1 MKHSS
6 RIYLQTWEDD
16 SYDYRLYECPHCKAN
31 LIVPKE
37 EIDGYNFCPVC
48 GFRRITDD
56 SQ

>member
-6 RIYLQTWEDD
+6 WVYLQTWEDD

-37 EIDGYNFCPVC
+37 EIDAYNYCPVC

-56 SQ
+56 SE